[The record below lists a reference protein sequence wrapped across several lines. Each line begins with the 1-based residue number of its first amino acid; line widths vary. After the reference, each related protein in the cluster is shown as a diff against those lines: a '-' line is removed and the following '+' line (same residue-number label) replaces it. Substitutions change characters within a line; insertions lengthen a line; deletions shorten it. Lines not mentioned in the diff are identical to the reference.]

1 MKRLLLT
8 LVALCLVIQFAA
20 AAIEETVLVDLVD
33 LYFTATDHKGRFITD
48 LKKEELTIREDGVAQ
63 KIERFGTFE
72 GERNEIPLLLSLVI
86 DNSASMDQDLDEVRK
101 LDLARDAGL
110 ALLNELG
117 PLDRVTLVRFSDTV
131 TVTGLTSDK
140 EVIAT
145 ALRNMRPRWW
155 QTALFDA
162 LESTIKTLNSQ
173 AGRKILLVCS
183 DGQDNMSQTT
193 LDHVLEVAS
202 QTPELTIIVL
212 GTVKNA
218 PVYGI
223 HGRVQSMPALPMFRG
238 KEILETLAQ
247 KTAGYAFFPKNLKD
261 AQKLFELLRSFV
273 RSQYYLAYR
282 STNTK
287 LDGSWRK
294 MELTCKRKD
303 VKLHYR
309 SGYFA
314 K

>member
-1 MKRLLLT
+1 
-8 LVALCLVIQFAA
+8 
-20 AAIEETVLVDLVD
+20 
-33 LYFTATDHKGRFITD
+33 
-48 LKKEELTIREDGVAQ
+48 
-63 KIERFGTFE
+63 
-72 GERNEIPLLLSLVI
+72 
-86 DNSASMDQDLDEVRK
+86 
-101 LDLARDAGL
+101 
-110 ALLNELG
+110 
-117 PLDRVTLVRFSDTV
+117 
-131 TVTGLTSDK
+131 
-140 EVIAT
+140 
-145 ALRNMRPRWW
+145 
-155 QTALFDA
+155 
-162 LESTIKTLNSQ
+162 
-173 AGRKILLVCS
+173 
-183 DGQDNMSQTT
+183 
-193 LDHVLEVAS
+193 
-202 QTPELTIIVL
+202 
-212 GTVKNA
+212 
-218 PVYGI
+218 
-223 HGRVQSMPALPMFRG
+223 MPALPMFRG